1 MANKELLKFYQS
13 LNQDIKAIQ
22 LSEDEGGNSEQVFTQ
37 IALDNLAEAGETEN
51 VILAFDKKDIGSKN
65 QHQINA
71 YSSSDNFET
80 IDLFITVYKG
90 TEEISKITQSDII
103 TAQKRISNF
112 FKKCINKNYVNDIEE
127 SSEIFQLAYT
137 LAELQKTDTNGTRVT
152 AFILTDG
159 EYNGEFPKSEIIDE
173 FKILYRIVDIG
184 YFFKIS
190 EESRVPIEVNFE
202 DFEGEKYK
210 IPCLTANTHSNKYE
224 TYIAIMPGGCI
235 SKLYDRFGA
244 RLLEQNVRSF
254 LQFNGKINRGIRDT
268 IRNESEMFLAFNNG
282 IAATADHIE
291 LDSTGHFISKISN
304 LQIVNGG
311 QTTATIY
318 NSEKNEKADISR
330 IYVQVK
336 FSVIKNPED
345 FSEIVSRIS
354 KYANTQNK
362 INDAD
367 FSANNPALITFEK
380 LSRYILSPASS
391 VNLMQT
397 CWFFE
402 RARGQYKTLRSRE
415 GRTKSLQAAFDRKY
429 PQKQMFTKVE
439 LAKYINAYQEIYD
452 GKKLLI
458 GPHIVVRGNEKNY
471 AQFIANNLPSE
482 IKKINSVYFE
492 DSIAKCLLFKNAEKR
507 YGVKPNNIGEM
518 RQVVVPYT
526 LSLFNILTNN
536 KIDLY
541 KIWKNQEVSN
551 ELSECIFNLMVQVN
565 KFISVAYS
573 GKNYIQT
580 AKGEECWESVK
591 KNNWNL
597 NVTLISSDLIDDKN
611 PPKRKTDIN
620 IEEEEHNQNKKIV
633 KSIPVALWNEILQ
646 WGKET
651 SNLDTVKQVI
661 LSNLAFKLRENKPI
675 DNDVY
680 KVGVEILDIVA
691 KQNEEI
697 LLKAEEYT
705 GKLVRLEKP
714 KITDEQKDQLI
725 LGLIKKMIAFN
736 LEINVLSQDESD
748 MLYDIVNGNED
759 NDELAM
765 IEVNKCLVKL
775 GKKGFN
781 PN

>member
-1 MANKELLKFYQS
+1 M
-13 LNQDIKAIQ
+13 
-22 LSEDEGGNSEQVFTQ
+22 
-37 IALDNLAEAGETEN
+37 
-51 VILAFDKKDIGSKN
+51 AFDKKDIGSKN

-80 IDLFITVYKG
+80 IDLFITIFKG
-90 TEEISKITQSDII
+90 TEEISKIIQSDII

-137 LAELQKTDTNGTRVT
+137 LAELQKTDNNGIRVT

-159 EYNGEFPKSEIIDE
+159 EYNGEFPKSEIIDK

-202 DFEGEKYK
+202 DFEGERYQ

-291 LDSTGHFISKISN
+291 LDNTGHFISKISN

-367 FSANNPALITFEK
+367 FSANNPALIAFGK
-380 LSRYILSPASS
+380 FSQYILSPALND
-391 VNLMQT
+391 NLMQT
-397 CWFFE
+397 SWFFE
-402 RARGQYKTLRSRE
+402 RVRGQYKTLRSRE
-415 GRTKSLQAAFDRKY
+415 GRTKALQSAFDRKY
-429 PQKQMFTKVE
+429 PSKQMFTKVE
-439 LAKYINAYQEIYD
+439 LAIYLNAYQEVFD

-458 GPHIVVRGNEKNY
+458 GPHIVVRGNEINY
-471 AQFIANNLPSE
+471 AQFIAINLPSDL
-482 IKKINSVYFE
+482 KKINSMYFE
-492 DSIAKCLLFKNAEKR
+492 DSIAKCILFKNAEKR

-526 LSLFNILTNN
+526 LSLLNILTNN

-551 ELSECIFNLMVQVN
+551 ELSDCIFNLMVQVN
-565 KFISVAYS
+565 TFISKTYS

-591 KNNWNL
+591 KNIWDFN
-597 NVTLISSDLIDDKN
+597 TSLIISDLINDKN

-620 IEEEEHNQNKKIV
+620 IEEEEHIQNKKIV

-661 LSNLAFKLRENKPI
+661 LSNVAYKLRENKPI
-675 DNDVY
+675 DNDEY

-697 LLKAEEYT
+697 LLKAEEFA
-705 GKLVRLEKP
+705 GRLVRLEKP
-714 KITDEQKDQLI
+714 KISDDQKDQLI
-725 LGLIKKMIAFN
+725 LGLIRKMLAFN
-736 LEINVLSQDESD
+736 LDKNVLSQDEAD
-748 MLYDIVNGNED
+748 MLFDLVNGNED

-765 IEVNKCLVKL
+765 IEINKCLVKL
-775 GKKGFN
+775 EKKGFKLN
-781 PN
+781 